1 MTNSRRVTDEDL
13 GRRLT
18 AYAQARLSPSPAA
31 AARMRARVMEAAS
44 AASAGA
50 TAATAAPAI
59 AKEPIP
65 FAAYRARL
73 SGRSRTVAALMAAAL
88 SVLMLAGVA
97 FASGPGSPLYGIRL
111 WAETVALPSEPGA
124 RADYDVDRLEK
135 RMNEAVGAANSGN
148 GSGVA
153 AALAAYRDILDD
165 ALSATAERESPS
177 DRLEWALGRH
187 RLVLTTLL
195 DSVPD
200 AARDAIERAI
210 ERSDEAARGIGN
222 GNGNGNGNGDGNGN
236 GNGGGKPTAHPTP
249 HAPDGNGPSGKSRG
263 GSERR
268 PGSRSNEAR
277 PED

>member
-1 MTNSRRVTDEDL
+1 
-13 GRRLT
+13 
-18 AYAQARLSPSPAA
+18 
-31 AARMRARVMEAAS
+31 MRARVMDAAS
-44 AASAGA
+44 GGPAAAPSAAASG
-50 TAATAAPAI
+50 PE
-59 AKEPIP
+59 EPIP

-73 SGRSRTVAALMAAAL
+73 SGRSRTIAALMAAAL

-135 RMNEAVGAANSGN
+135 RMNEAVGAASSGN

-210 ERSDEAARGIGN
+210 ERSDEATKGIGN
-222 GNGNGNGNGDGNGN
+222 GNGNGNGNGS
-236 GNGGGKPTAHPTP
+236 GNGGDKPAAHPTP
-249 HAPDGNGPSGKSRG
+249 HPPDGNGPGGKPRG